1 MVSWTDLTPTLL
13 DFAGIDLSRLEHNNS
28 RGERAPYAFHG
39 RSFLSILEKEKALEW
54 DYVFASHTFHEI
66 TMYYPMRVI
75 RTRQFKYT
83 LNLAHQLPYP
93 FASDLYEAPTWQAA
107 VKDGMDG
114 LYGKRRIGDYIQR
127 PRHELYN
134 MEADPAEIE
143 NLASNPEFERTL
155 SNLQDR
161 LRAFQEASGDPW
173 VVKYKYE

>member
-1 MVSWTDLTPTLL
+1 
-13 DFAGIDLSRLEHNNS
+13 
-28 RGERAPYAFHG
+28 
-39 RSFLSILEKEKALEW
+39 
-54 DYVFASHTFHEI
+54 
-66 TMYYPMRVI
+66 
-75 RTRQFKYT
+75 
-83 LNLAHQLPYP
+83 
-93 FASDLYEAPTWQAA
+93 
-107 VKDGMDG
+107 MDG